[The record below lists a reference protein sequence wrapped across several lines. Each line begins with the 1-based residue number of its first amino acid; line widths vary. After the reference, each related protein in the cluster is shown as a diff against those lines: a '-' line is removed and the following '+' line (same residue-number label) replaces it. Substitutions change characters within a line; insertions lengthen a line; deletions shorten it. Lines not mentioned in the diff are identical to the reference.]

1 MSRKMLF
8 SIFSLFSLLN
18 ADTECPVV
26 AIPPQDRRK
35 DTSVVTIMQYNVE
48 WFFLDYYN
56 SSDCPGDGC
65 SWKNSSEASTHLQ
78 YISKIVEEVDP
89 DIINFCEVEGCDEL
103 NALKSKLDSSYLPY
117 LKKGKDTSTGQNAGM
132 LTRIDP
138 LVDLYRT
145 EERISYPISGSNCG
159 YKGEP
164 DTSGVSKHYI
174 TEYSLGNMNIAF
186 IGLHL
191 IAFPIDSVRC
201 AQREAQAQVI
211 QNVVYSY
218 IKKNYEIIVLGDLND
233 FDSEV
238 LDANNNKPLSRAL
251 DILKGN
257 FGTYEGSYQ
266 LQNAAEDILKI
277 KRFTAWWDSNNN
289 CKSAPTEFSM
299 IDHILLSPALREKVI
314 EASIYHGY
322 EEFCGTYNS
331 DHYPVIIKLAL

>member
-1 MSRKMLF
+1 MWWLI
-8 SIFSLFSLLN
+8 IFSLFSLLN
-18 ADTECPVV
+18 ADTECPVIAV
-26 AIPPQDRRK
+26 SPQDRRK
-35 DTSVVTIMQYNVE
+35 DKSVVTIMQYNVE

-78 YISKIVEEVDP
+78 YISKIIEEVNP

-103 NALKSKLDSSYLPY
+103 NALKSKLDIDTSYLPH
-117 LKKGKDTSTGQNAGM
+117 LKKGKDTSTGQNVGL
-132 LTRIDP
+132 LTRVDP

-145 EERISYPISGSNCG
+145 EERISYPINGSNCG
-159 YKGEP
+159 YKGSP

-174 TEYSLGNMNIAF
+174 TEYNIGGFKIAF
-186 IGLHL
+186 IGVHF
-191 IAFPIDSVRC
+191 IAFPTYAIRC

-211 QNVVYSY
+211 QNIIYSY
-218 IKKNYEIIVLGDLND
+218 IKKNYEVILLGDLND

-238 LDANNNKPLSRAL
+238 LDTNSNKPFSRVL

-266 LQNAAEDILKI
+266 LQNAAELIPQKQ
-277 KRFTAWWDSNNN
+277 RFTAWWDSNDN
-289 CKSAPTEFSM
+289 CKSVSSEFSM
-299 IDHILLSPALREKVI
+299 IDHILLSPSLREKVI

-331 DHYPVIIKLAL
+331 DHYPVVIKLAI